1 MVCLWHGIIGDRY
14 AEYIM
19 GYRSFGVDIMFTLF
33 TPTPF
38 SRGVVES
45 VGIHRC
51 GGGNMVRTAVRV
63 VLCQP
68 AGWRVIVL
76 RCVLYWPACGL
87 AGYCAAVQCV
97 EWLKRCL
104 MMWYTTIKDGG
115 W

>member
-1 MVCLWHGIIGDRY
+1 MLNFRDNWVCLWHGIIGDRY
-14 AEYIM
+14 AEYII

-38 SRGVVES
+38 SRGVGES
-45 VGIHRC
+45 VGVHRA
-51 GGGNMVRTAVRV
+51 AV
-63 VLCQP
+63 
-68 AGWRVIVL
+68 ASMNAL